1 MAYEQK
7 PNTGAIFQN
16 GKKEKDSH
24 PDMKGDFNIEGQKY
38 SIAGWW
44 KEGKNGKFL
53 SVSVQEW
60 KAPELSKQ
68 IETRKPERKQE
79 RKPIPVNANWEE
91 DSETPF

>member
-1 MAYEQK
+1 MYEQK

-16 GKKEKDSH
+16 KKKEKDSH
-24 PDMKGDFNIEGQKY
+24 PDMKGDFNIEGQKFV
-38 SIAGWW
+38 IAGWW

-68 IETRKPERKQE
+68 VEKPRKPE

-91 DSETPF
+91 DSEIPF

>member
-16 GKKEKDSH
+16 NKREKDSH

-68 IETRKPERKQE
+68 VEKPRKPERKLD
-79 RKPIPVNANWEE
+79 IPVNANWVE
-91 DSETPF
+91 DSDIPF

>member
-1 MAYEQK
+1 MYEQK

-16 GKKEKDSH
+16 KKKEKDSH
-24 PDMKGDFNIEGQKY
+24 PDMKGDFNIEGQKFV
-38 SIAGWW
+38 IAGWW

-68 IETRKPERKQE
+68 VDKPQRKQE
-79 RKPIPVNANWEE
+79 RKPIPINANWEE
-91 DSETPF
+91 DSEIPF

>member
-1 MAYEQK
+1 MYEQK

-16 GKKEKDSH
+16 KKKEKDSH
-24 PDMKGDFNIEGQKY
+24 PDMKGDFNIEGQKFV
-38 SIAGWW
+38 IAGWW

-60 KAPELSKQ
+60 KAPELSKRV
-68 IETRKPERKQE
+68 EKPERKQE

-91 DSETPF
+91 DSEIPF